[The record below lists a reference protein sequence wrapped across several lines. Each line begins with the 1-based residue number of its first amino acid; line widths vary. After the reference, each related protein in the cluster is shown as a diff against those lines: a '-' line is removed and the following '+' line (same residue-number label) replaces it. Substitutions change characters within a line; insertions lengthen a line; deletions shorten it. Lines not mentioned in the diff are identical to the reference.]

1 MIDNLQEIKILL
13 VEDDPISNFITKS
26 KLTKIGAEKV
36 DVTENGQCAISF
48 LEGESPDLIFLDI
61 NMPIMDGF
69 EFLEQCRQNRI
80 WSLIPVVILTSSV
93 RPCDKESALE
103 YSNVIGFFEK
113 PLNQTKIDSIFLK
126 YASFKTNYMQ

>member
-1 MIDNLQEIKILL
+1 MKENIKELKILL

-26 KLTKIGAEKV
+26 KLNKVGAENV
-36 DVTENGQCAISF
+36 FETENGQSAITF
-48 LEGESPDLIFLDI
+48 LEGESLDLIFLDI

-69 EFLEQCRQNRI
+69 EFLERCRQNRI

-103 YSNVIGFFEK
+103 YSNVIGFLEK
-113 PLNQTKIDSIFLK
+113 PLNQTKIESIFLK
-126 YASFKTNYMQ
+126 YTSFKTNYM